1 MTCSMA
7 TNGFNFYICQN
18 QNQMRTVAKILRQK
32 GSPSNYITA
41 NSTVLKA
48 AQVMKQKTL
57 SYLIVR
63 SDGKYAGIISERD
76 CVYKLILENKN
87 AHTTMVKEIMTT
99 DLPVVGLN
107 DKAEECMLLV
117 NSSKSRYLPVFD
129 QDKFKGII
137 TIHDLMREAL
147 ASNEMK
153 DTRWYV
159 D

>member
-1 MTCSMA
+1 
-7 TNGFNFYICQN
+7 
-18 QNQMRTVAKILRQK
+18 MRTVAKILRQK
-32 GSPSNYITA
+32 GRPSNYITA
-41 NSTVLKA
+41 DSTVLKA
-48 AQVMKQKTL
+48 AKVMKQKSL

-63 SDGKYAGIISERD
+63 KEGKYVGIISERD

-87 AHTTMVKEIMTT
+87 ARTTHVKDIMSV
-99 DLPVVGLN
+99 DLPVVGM
-107 DKAEECMLLV
+107 DVKAEDCMNLV
-117 NSSKSRYLPVFD
+117 NSSKSRYLPAFD
-129 QDKFKGII
+129 RDKFKGII

>member
-1 MTCSMA
+1 
-7 TNGFNFYICQN
+7 
-18 QNQMRTVAKILRQK
+18 MRTVAKILTQK
-32 GSPSNYITA
+32 GRPSNYITA
-41 NSTVLKA
+41 DSTVLKA
-48 AQVMKQKTL
+48 ARVMKQKSL

-63 SDGKYAGIISERD
+63 SEGKYAGIVSERD

-87 AHTTMVKEIMTT
+87 ARTTLVKEIMTV
-99 DLPVVGLN
+99 DLSVVGLN
-107 DKAEECMLLV
+107 VRAEECMLLV

-129 QDKFKGII
+129 NHKFKGII

-147 ASNEMK
+147 KSNEMK